1 MSDGGAIYT
10 LSRQPGTLVAE
21 NYIHDIERNEWHGL
35 WPLPAIFL
43 DNGSNFITVR
53 DNVGINVEGGVV
65 RQNDN
70 GPDNFFFNNN
80 GTSPSVI
87 ANAGLELPY
96 QDIIHPKADIV
107 DIAPDPRQSA
117 VGIAVIQF
125 SEFVTGVDL
134 ADFRLTRDG
143 AAISL
148 AGSALIQGGMNYT
161 LNLGSV
167 TNLPG
172 NYELR
177 LVGLG
182 SGIVNRAGNVL
193 AADVVDM
200 WATSTGSIPGDY
212 DRSGVVDYGDHARWR
227 SAFGSQ
233 TDPAADGNGNGI
245 VDAADYV
252 VWRKNLSAQ
261 AASLPIMAAS
271 EDAVESGIAGV
282 SSSGMNGQFPVL
294 KWDMT
299 NETAGPRNTA
309 AIHNSKTHELM
320 TEEASF
326 SKAELIAALQSMSI
340 RGHDAAELNSSTSEK
355 TGLISVNSSQ
365 ALDGSL
371 EMLFSELGQT
381 SFNNT
386 FAIAWS

>member
-1 MSDGGAIYT
+1 
-10 LSRQPGTLVAE
+10 
-21 NYIHDIERNEWHGL
+21 L

-70 GPDNFFFNNN
+70 GPDNVFFNNN

-117 VGIAVIQF
+117 VGNVVIQF

-148 AGSALIQGGMNYT
+148 AGLALIQGGMNYT

-182 SGIVNRAGNVL
+182 SGIVNRAGNAL

-200 WATSTGSIPGDY
+200 WATSTGSIQGDY
-212 DRSGVVDYGDHARWR
+212 DRSGVVDDGDHARWR

-233 TDPAADGNGNGI
+233 SDPTADGNGNGI

-271 EDAVESGIAGV
+271 EDAVESGNAGV
-282 SSSGMNGQFPVL
+282 SRSANNKEFPVL
-294 KWDMT
+294 SWDMI
-299 NETAGPRNTA
+299 NETGGPRNMA
-309 AIHNSKTHELM
+309 AINNSKTHEPM
-320 TEEASF
+320 TEETSVKMA
-326 SKAELIAALQSMSI
+326 ALMAALQSMSI
-340 RGHDAAELNSSTSEK
+340 RNHHDGVLDSSLSEK
-355 TGLISVNSSQ
+355 MGAISV
-365 ALDGSL
+365 DSL
-371 EMLFSELGQT
+371 EIHYSELGQT
-381 SFNNT
+381 SFDNT
-386 FAIAWS
+386 LAIAWS